1 MININKILKEAIE
14 KDASDIHLIAGIKP
28 YLRVRRDLV
37 DLEDFDELTEVDLGD
52 SVQTIGSSAF
62 EGCDKLEK
70 VTIGENISSIGPS
83 AFANNTKLVDIYF
96 VKENNYSIVRLE
108 NYLKAM
114 NVIDVY
120 D

>member
-1 MININKILKEAIE
+1 MELFKDCKNITEVTIGENIN
-14 KDASDIHLIAGIKP
+14 LIG
-28 YLRVRRDLV
+28 
-37 DLEDFDELTEVDLGD
+37 E
-52 SVQTIGSSAF
+52 SAF
-62 EGCDKLEK
+62 EGCD
-70 VTIGENISSIGPS
+70 
-83 AFANNTKLVDIYF
+83 KLVDIYF